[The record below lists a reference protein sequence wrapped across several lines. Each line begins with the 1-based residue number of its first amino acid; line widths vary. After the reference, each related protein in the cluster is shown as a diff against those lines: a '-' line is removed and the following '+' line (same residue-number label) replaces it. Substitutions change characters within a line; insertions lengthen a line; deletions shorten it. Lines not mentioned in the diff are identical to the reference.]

1 MQTDFNRLTLIF
13 FISDKACTKL
23 YKVCHLP
30 CKNSTD
36 LYVGEMHFRSWDQM
50 SISVQFLPARGFVFS
65 SPNQNG
71 HDFLYTF
78 FELQMLDTLTMKN
91 FLAIFLFLGII
102 SFAQHSSAITLTPED
117 FGAVIDDGKPD
128 DVAFQA
134 MFNSIPTKERNVI
147 ITLRSGEYLF
157 DQTVFYP
164 KYNRRRMM
172 IEGNHGTLK
181 AVGLAFDILAP
192 ASIKGEAMQTALD
205 NMDKL
210 IVNDLSF
217 EGGDTQLTLIATLTR
232 R

>member
-1 MQTDFNRLTLIF
+1 
-13 FISDKACTKL
+13 
-23 YKVCHLP
+23 
-30 CKNSTD
+30 
-36 LYVGEMHFRSWDQM
+36 
-50 SISVQFLPARGFVFS
+50 
-65 SPNQNG
+65 
-71 HDFLYTF
+71 
-78 FELQMLDTLTMKN
+78 MLDSPIMKN
-91 FLAIFLFLGII
+91 FLAIFIFLGSL

-128 DVAFQA
+128 DIAFQA
-134 MFNSIPTKERNVI
+134 MFNSIPTKERNVLI
-147 ITLRSGEYLF
+147 ILRSGEYLF

-192 ASIKGEAMQTALD
+192 ANIKGEAMQTALD

-217 EGGDTQLTLIATLTR
+217 EGGDTQLTLIATLNSEINNCEFVSGNRGIDMVFCLMGRVINCQFTR
-232 R
+232 QK